1 MDMRTRKKKIAVVG
15 LGYVGLPLALKLSLN
30 FNIVGFDVNSKRI
43 SDLKQGL
50 DITREVNKQK
60 LINALGNN
68 LLLSD
73 DEICLEDCEIF
84 IVTVPTPVTVDN
96 KPDLSFLENACS
108 TVGKFI
114 KKKST
119 VVFESTVYP
128 GITEDFCGKILERRS
143 GLKKNIDFFL
153 GYSPERINPGDKI
166 HTVDKITKVVSANN
180 KRTLNLLSK
189 IYGSV
194 TNGNVFKAKSI
205 KVAEASKVIENS
217 QRDINIA
224 FVNEITKISMNLGI
238 SIYDVLDAS
247 KTKWNFLPF
256 YPGLVGG
263 HCIGVDPYYLAFKSK
278 KIGVDP
284 KVILSGRKTND
295 TMSVFLGKK
304 ILELV
309 SAKSKIL
316 VFGATFKENVPDT
329 RNSKVFDLID
339 FLKENKHKI
348 YLCDPYIENESVN
361 GNKVY
366 KFNQLKTSY
375 YDLLILAVNHRQFFE
390 MYPKKVVPLM
400 KKGSLVFDI
409 TGKWRK
415 KKHFSKYITL

>member
-1 MDMRTRKKKIAVVG
+1 MRTRKKKIAVIG

-50 DITREVNKQK
+50 DSTREVNKQK
-60 LINALGNN
+60 LINALSNN
-68 LLLSD
+68 LLLSNK
-73 DEICLEDCEIF
+73 EICLVDCEIF
-84 IVTVPTPVTVDN
+84 IVTVPTPVTEDN
-96 KPDLSFLENACS
+96 KPDLSFLENACI
-108 TVGKFI
+108 TVGKVI

-128 GITEDFCGKILERRS
+128 GITEDFCGKILEKQS

-166 HTVDKITKVVSANN
+166 HTVDKITKVISANN
-180 KRTLNLLSK
+180 KKTLNLLSK

-304 ILELV
+304 ILELI

-339 FLKENKHKI
+339 FLKKKKHKI
-348 YLCDPYIENESVN
+348 YLCDPYIENEIVN
-361 GNKVY
+361 GNKIY
-366 KFNQLKTSY
+366 KFDQLKKNY
-375 YDLLILAVNHRQFFE
+375 YDLLILAVNHEQFFE
-390 MYPKKVVPLM
+390 MYPKKVVSLM
-400 KKGSLVFDI
+400 KKDSLVFDI
-409 TGKWRK
+409 TGKLRR
-415 KKHFSKYITL
+415 KKHFTRYITL

>member
-1 MDMRTRKKKIAVVG
+1 MDMRTRKKKIAVIG

-30 FNIVGFDVNSKRI
+30 FSIVGFDVNSKRI
-43 SDLKQGL
+43 SDLKQGI
-50 DITREVNKQK
+50 DTTREVNKQK
-60 LINALGNN
+60 LINASSNN
-68 LLLSD
+68 LLLSNK
-73 DEICLEDCEIF
+73 EISLVDCEIF
-84 IVTVPTPVTVDN
+84 IVTVPTPVTDDN
-96 KPDLSFLENACS
+96 KPDLSFLENACI
-108 TVGKFI
+108 TVGKVI
-114 KKKST
+114 RKKST

-128 GITEDFCGKILERRS
+128 GTTEDFCGKILEKQS

-166 HTVDKITKVVSANN
+166 HTVDKITKVISANN
-180 KRTLNLLSK
+180 KKTLNLLSK

-295 TMSVFLGKK
+295 TMSIFLGKK
-304 ILELV
+304 ILELI

-316 VFGATFKENVPDT
+316 IFGATFKENVPDT

-339 FLKENKHKI
+339 FLKKRKHKI
-348 YLCDPYIENESVN
+348 YLCDPYIENEKVN

-366 KFNQLKTSY
+366 KFGQLKKNY
-375 YDLLILAVNHRQFFE
+375 YDLLILAVNHGQFFE
-390 MYPKKVVPLM
+390 MYPNKVVSLM

-409 TGKWRK
+409 TGKLRR
-415 KKHFSKYITL
+415 KKHFSRYITL

>member
-1 MDMRTRKKKIAVVG
+1 MRTRKKKIAVIG

-50 DITREVNKQK
+50 DSTREVNKQK
-60 LINALGNN
+60 LINALSNN
-68 LLLSD
+68 LLLSNK
-73 DEICLEDCEIF
+73 EICLVDCEIF
-84 IVTVPTPVTVDN
+84 IITVPTPVTEDN
-96 KPDLSFLENACS
+96 KPDLSFLENACI
-108 TVGKFI
+108 TVGKVI

-128 GITEDFCGKILERRS
+128 GITEGFCGKILEKQS

-166 HTVDKITKVVSANN
+166 HTVDKITKVISANN
-180 KRTLNLLSK
+180 KKTLNLMSK

-339 FLKENKHKI
+339 FLKKKKHKI
-348 YLCDPYIENESVN
+348 YLCDPYIENEIVN
-361 GNKVY
+361 GNKIY
-366 KFNQLKTSY
+366 KFDQLRKNY
-375 YDLLILAVNHRQFFE
+375 YDLLILAVNHEQFFE
-390 MYPKKVVPLM
+390 MYPKKVVSLM

-409 TGKWRK
+409 TGKLRR
-415 KKHFSKYITL
+415 KKHFTRYITL